1 MKRVVF
7 GLCAA
12 FFLAAFS
19 PSSAEAQFDPCDACD
34 HSWGFA
40 ACVLGGGGPIEG
52 CFADTPLFCSGSG
65 SCEGAEDQD
74 YAVDLTGTA
83 VDPNADDTKILTAGI
98 LTRPC
103 DFAITARVLSETEAR
118 QHRRELRTLVI

>member
-7 GLCAA
+7 GLGAV
-12 FFLAAFS
+12 FFLAAFF
-19 PSSAEAQFDPCDACD
+19 PSSAEAQFDPCDNCD

-65 SCEGAEDQD
+65 SCDEPEDQD

-83 VDPNADDTKILTAGI
+83 VDPNADYKTVLTAGI

-103 DFAITARVLSETEAR
+103 DLAITARVLSETEAR
-118 QHRRELRTLVI
+118 QHRRELGTLVI